1 MHVVSGQ
8 RQRWGVIVAWAWTA
22 TTVLAAPPTKVD
34 FNEQIR
40 PLLSDRCFQCHG
52 PDEKKR
58 EVDLRLDMFEEAT
71 RSQAIV
77 PGNPAASEIL
87 KRITSTDPD
96 VMMPPPVAKKA
107 KFSAAEIELLTRWIQ
122 EGAEYQG
129 HWAFLPVRNS
139 PPPVVKHPWI
149 KNPIDQF
156 VAARLLSAGLE
167 PSPEADRAT
176 LIRRLSLDLLGLLPS
191 PEDVA
196 EFVADPDPAAYERL
210 VERMLTSPHYGERW
224 GRHWLDQ
231 ARYADSNGY
240 SIDAP
245 REMWPYRDWVIDA
258 LNRDLPFDQFTVEQL
273 AGDLLPTPE
282 KSQRIATGFH
292 RNTLI
297 NQEGGTSPE
306 QFRVEAAMDRVNTSG
321 AVWLGL
327 TVGCAQCHS
336 HKFDPLTQ
344 REYYELLAFFNSG
357 QDVNNTGATL
367 EVVRGEMFGRPV
379 DVQREPPPPSAQQI
393 AEWRIVWETATRTR
407 IEEAMSAG
415 VKSSTAWQPLPIEE
429 ISSVEKATFE
439 RLEDQSVLVTSPVAG
454 FDAYRVKALS
464 PLPQIA
470 AIRLRVLTHDSL
482 PKQGPGRAGNGNFVL
497 TAFELSFDGQP
508 VGWAKA
514 VADLEQINYP
524 IVGTLD
530 DDPKTGWAINTAAGS
545 TVKMNAPHEAVFA
558 LGTPLKTDGKPIS
571 LTLRHDLNRDY
582 LIGRFALDV
591 IAETPALPQG
601 SDGPILAALQIP
613 LDQRTEEQQTLL
625 QQSFEQAEPRAK
637 KKAPPPN
644 PDLAQAMVMRELPQ
658 PRETYILTRGDF
670 TRPDKERGV
679 LKPGVFA
686 AVAPMLVSDPGTR
699 SRLDLARW
707 LVDPAHPLTTR
718 VTMNRIWMRYF
729 GRGLVETEEDF
740 GTQGSM
746 PTHPE
751 LLDWLARELPRQGWS
766 QKGMH
771 RLIVT
776 SATYRQSSHFR
787 TDLTDKDPRN
797 LLLGRQNRLRLDA
810 EAIRDV
816 ALSASGRLHE
826 VLGGPSVYPP
836 QTDGVYAFTQV
847 KKNWPTETGP
857 KRYRRT
863 MYTFFYRSAPYP
875 LFTTFD
881 SPDFQSV
888 CTRRIRS
895 NTPLQALTLANDLV
909 FFELAQGLA
918 QRVIAECPGE
928 AATQSGARIDRAFW
942 ITSGRAPSSTE
953 RSVLTEYARQS
964 AAGFAADPA
973 GAEALT
979 TAELRAAA
987 SAPEA
992 AALVLAARALF
1003 NTDNFITRE

>member
-1 MHVVSGQ
+1 MSDRSLLGS
-8 RQRWGVIVAWAWTA
+8 WLVACAMTA
-22 TTVLAAPPTKVD
+22 TSAWAAPPTKID

-58 EVDLRLDMFEEAT
+58 EAELRLDRFEDAT
-71 RSQAIV
+71 VSQAVV

-87 KRITSTDPD
+87 KRITSTDPA

-107 KFSAAEIELLTRWIQ
+107 KFSEPEIELLTRWIQ
-122 EGAEYQG
+122 QGAEYQG
-129 HWAFLPVRNS
+129 HWAFLPMRDN
-139 PPPVVKHPWI
+139 PPPAVMHSWI

-156 VAARLLSAGLE
+156 VASRLVSEGLE

-176 LIRRLSLDLLGLLPS
+176 LIRRLSLDLLGLLPT
-191 PEDVA
+191 PEEVV
-196 EFVADPDPAAYERL
+196 EFMEDPEPAAYERL
-210 VERMLTSPHYGERW
+210 VERLLSSPHYGERW

-273 AGDLLPTPE
+273 AGDLLPTPD
-282 KSQRIATGFH
+282 KSQLVATGFH

-306 QFRVEAAMDRVNTSG
+306 QFRVEAAMDRVNTTG

-344 REYYELLAFFNSG
+344 REYYEFLAFFNSG
-357 QDVNNTGATL
+357 QDVNNTGATT

-379 DVQREPPPPSAQQI
+379 EVKREPPPPSAQQI
-393 AEWRIVWETATRTR
+393 AEWRQAWENATRTR

-415 VKSSTAWQPLPIEE
+415 VNSSTAWQPLLIDEVR
-429 ISSVEKATFE
+429 SVEQAVFQ
-439 RLEDQSVLVTSPVAG
+439 RLDDQSVLATSPVAG
-454 FDAYRVKALS
+454 FDAYHVQATS

-470 AIRLRVLTHDSL
+470 AVRLRVLTHDSL

-497 TAFELSFDGQP
+497 TAFELTFDGQP
-508 VGWAKA
+508 VGWSKA
-514 VADLEQINYP
+514 VADVEQINYP
-524 IVGTLD
+524 IVGALD
-530 DDPKTGWAINTAAGS
+530 DDPKTGWAINTAAGAS
-545 TVKMNAPHEAVFA
+545 VKMNAPHEAVFV
-558 LGTPLKTDGKPIS
+558 LGAPLKTAGKPIS

-591 IAETPALPQG
+591 IAETPALLQG
-601 SDGPILAALQIP
+601 SDGPVLAALQAP
-613 LDQRTEEQQTLL
+613 AEQRTEEQRTLL
-625 QQSFEQAEPRAK
+625 QQAFEQAEPRAK
-637 KKAPPPN
+637 KKTPPPN
-644 PDLAQAMVMRELPQ
+644 PDLAQAMVMKELPK
-658 PRETYILTRGDF
+658 PRETFVLTRGDF
-670 TRPDKERGV
+670 TRPDEERGA
-679 LKPGVFA
+679 LNPGVFA
-686 AVAPMLVSDPGTR
+686 AIAPMLVSDPSSR
-699 SRLDLARW
+699 NRLDLARW
-707 LVDPAHPLTTR
+707 LIDPEHPLTTR

-751 LLDWLARELPRQGWS
+751 LLDWLAREFQRQGWS
-766 QKGMH
+766 QKRMH

-776 SATYRQSSHFR
+776 SATYRQSSHAR
-787 TDLTDKDPRN
+787 GDLAEKDPRN
-797 LLLGRQNRLRLDA
+797 LWLGRQNRLRLDA
-810 EAIRDV
+810 EVIRDV

-826 VLGGPSVYPP
+826 ILGGPSVYPP

-857 KRYRRT
+857 NRYRRT

-918 QRVIAECPGE
+918 QRVITESSGD
-928 AATQSGARIDRAFW
+928 AATPRETRIERAFW
-942 ITSGRAPSSTE
+942 ITNGRAPTSAE
-953 RSVLTEYARQS
+953 RAVLVEYLRRTTAE
-964 AAGFAADPA
+964 FAADA
-973 GAEALT
+973 SGAEALT
-979 TAELRAAA
+979 TAELRALAPAA
-987 SAPEA
+987 EA
-992 AALVLAARALF
+992 AALVLVARTLF